1 MVGVG
6 IYVLDEPSANLDSEG
21 TEQLRQ
27 VLKSLK
33 EQGNTIIISEHKPSD
48 PAPQDGE
55 RKNRCRAGSFVR
67 PKWIFKDCGGFE
79 YIKAAVPYALD
90 KGVTPIR

>member
-21 TEQLRQ
+21 TEQLRL

-33 EQGNTIIISEHKPSD
+33 EKVNDYLCVAGGICADNIIPLRNIGAKMLDINSSIESKI
-48 PAPQDGE
+48 G
-55 RKNRCRAGSFVR
+55 K
-67 PKWIFKDCGGFE
+67 KDSQKLQTLLHLYFSS
-79 YIKAAVPYALD
+79 
-90 KGVTPIR
+90 